1 MSSMCQSL
9 IVAQQKHVLC
19 LFLLFSDMCRKDKDC
34 DYFFSVD
41 VEVVLKNEDTLK
53 VLVEQNL

>member
-1 MSSMCQSL
+1 MCQSL
-9 IVAQQKHVLC
+9 IVTQQKHVLC